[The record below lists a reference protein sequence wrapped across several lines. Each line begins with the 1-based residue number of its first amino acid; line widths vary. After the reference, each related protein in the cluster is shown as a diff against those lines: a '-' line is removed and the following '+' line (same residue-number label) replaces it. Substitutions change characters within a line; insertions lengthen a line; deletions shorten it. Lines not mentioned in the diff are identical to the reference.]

1 MEVRERM
8 KNIPIQTTLA
18 EYSEEYKAF
27 VEKFKPKKTTDD
39 CYTPDNVYE
48 AVLEWVCERY
58 DVKPENVVRP
68 FWPGGDYMRFPYKSD
83 SVVVD
88 NPPFSILS
96 QIIDFYLAHEIPF
109 FLFAPTLTNFS
120 SGMDKVCHV
129 IVASA
134 VTYENGAVVDTSFI
148 TNMDD
153 LLVLADTDLAKR
165 IKEEDEKNRKAKA
178 KSLPKYAYPPQL
190 VTAAMVRYI
199 VSHGVPYRLK
209 KSDAFHVRALDHQ
222 RTAGKTIFG
231 GGFLISEKAAAE
243 KAAAEKAAAEKAAA
257 EKWKLSDR
265 ELQIVAELSRE

>member
-1 MEVRERM
+1 M

-96 QIIDFYLAHEIPF
+96 QITDFYLAHEIPF

-222 RTAGKTIFG
+222 RAAGKSIFG
-231 GGFLISEKAAAE
+231 SGFLIS
-243 KAAAEKAAAEKAAA
+243 EKAAAEKAAA